1 MTKLDTVISKT
12 EEDIKQDEEISREA
26 MKRYDTLNGGN

>member
-12 EEDIKQDEEISREA
+12 EEDIKQDEEISKEA
-26 MKRYDTLNGGN
+26 LKRYDTLTGGN